1 MSCAGAVRSS
11 RLRARSI
18 RPGIELRV
26 PGKQAQDVDVLEEPD
41 VAAVG
46 LNGESPP
53 VVAGHQQQ
61 RVEHEVIEADRGNV
75 ERANVP
81 DRRIERKTLENDR
94 LGEVH
99 ARDDAN
105 AVAVPDEQGVDV
117 AVAHAM
123 PGVFDRRGT
132 VDENGGAIAS
142 VPHPRPQD
150 GFEAL
155 RPLLPGERVELARD
169 FGIEERRE
177 GRIAPDQSL
186 NDRLGDQ
193 MTERLF
199 GGDEVLAG
207 GAMHDGARIEA
218 VLGAKHGLER
228 VASPSLDGALDDNV
242 EELRGASLLD
252 DGFTMTEIADVERRL
267 EFLDLLVGKAIEGRI
282 ENVKSVHQRR

>member
-1 MSCAGAVRSS
+1 MASRRLLKRVISSSASNTKSS
-11 RLRARSI
+11 RSTTVTSNGQRFRIGVSSGRRLRTTALERFMPVTTPTRSPSRTNRALMSLSRMRCPASSI
-18 RPGIELRV
+18 
-26 PGKQAQDVDVLEEPD
+26 
-41 VAAVG
+41 
-46 LNGESPP
+46 
-53 VVAGHQQQ
+53 
-61 RVEHEVIEADRGNV
+61 VEA
-75 ERANVP
+75 P
-81 DRRIERKTLENDR
+81 SMK
-94 LGEVH
+94 
-99 ARDDAN
+99 
-105 AVAVPDEQGVDV
+105 
-117 AVAHAM
+117 
-123 PGVFDRRGT
+123 
-132 VDENGGAIAS
+132 NGGAIAS

-199 GGDEVLAG
+199 GGNEVLAG

-228 VASPSLDGALDDNV
+228 VAGPSLDGALDDNV